1 MRTTGHAGLASM
13 GMRCSCYLQAPTT
26 AMKRLWRFLP
36 GGAMVS
42 GFALAGDVLRPRSGN
57 AQGVTRITAAR

>member
-1 MRTTGHAGLASM
+1 M